1 MEKWKMLVVAVVGV
15 VVLTTGLSAQEQ
27 EEAPGVFRTQEE
39 LEQAE
44 EEGINS
50 GWVVA
55 YGVLLQRPY
64 LVEFRD
70 DTVWINDVQ
79 YEPRKKNPAIKPKEV
94 KPPNEIDQKKEDL
107 RHEIF
112 VKFYDYK
119 KSYGFNKAYRMVVDE
134 FKEDSLI
141 SSLELSESGYTMFIN
156 YIDED
161 RKAFPTKAAMID
173 YDGYVL
179 TEEDRITIRR
189 NEVNFV
195 KSRLKRKEMFIF
207 GYGGAEIC
215 LGADDAKE
223 ILTVVKQVKEGKT
236 SHEDGKNQLSDI
248 ISDKTSPKEIIEN
261 IQSWSI
267 K

>member
-15 VVLTTGLSAQEQ
+15 IALTTCLGAQEQ

-39 LEQAE
+39 IEKAE

-55 YGVLLQRPY
+55 YGVLLKRPY
-64 LVEFRD
+64 FVEFRD

-94 KPPNEIDQKKEDL
+94 KPPNENDQKKEDL

-119 KSYGFNKAYRMVVDE
+119 KSYGFNKAYKMVVDE
-134 FKEDSLI
+134 FKDDSLI

-179 TEEDRITIRR
+179 TEEDRMAIQR
-189 NEVNFV
+189 NDVNLV
-195 KSRLKRKEMFIF
+195 KSDLKRNYLLVF
-207 GYGGAEIC
+207 GYSGYEFIDEGEHGKQLLNIVNAIKSGEMSMDNGRENL
-215 LGADDAKE
+215 LG
-223 ILTVVKQVKEGKT
+223 ILRY
-236 SHEDGKNQLSDI
+236 
-248 ISDKTSPKEIIEN
+248 PKLVEEVMNN
-261 IQSWSI
+261 INSW
-267 K
+267 